1 MGILED
7 SRQQGELTKFY
18 LAPSLGPGMQW
29 GTPLSDGPGWTHV
42 SCLQWTDVCL
52 VWTTYLDQHVI

>member
-29 GTPLSDGPGWTHV
+29 GTPLSDGPG
-42 SCLQWTDVCL
+42 
-52 VWTTYLDQHVI
+52 